1 MESLSAHKAKPTGA
15 AGLAFFRLTYAMA
28 ILGGSVMSALSLM
41 VVVSVVG
48 RAFFNAPIYGDVEVV
63 AVGTAIA
70 VFLFLPYCHQKKGN
84 VIVDLFLS
92 HASERVQ
99 TLSDIAASLIYG
111 VLAAVLTWRS
121 VLGGL
126 EMSDAGE
133 TSMILSIPTWWA
145 FPFIVL
151 SFGTLTLSCLLSIAD
166 DLARL
171 KP

>member
-1 MESLSAHKAKPTGA
+1 MESLSARKARPTGTV
-15 AGLAFFRLTYAMA
+15 GLAFFRLTYAMA
-28 ILGGSVMSALSLM
+28 ILGGAVMSALALM
-41 VVVSVVG
+41 IMVSVVG
-48 RAFFNAPIYGDVEVV
+48 RALFNAPIYGDVEVV

-70 VFLFLPYCHQKKGN
+70 VFLYLPYCQQKRGN

-92 HASERVQ
+92 HASERVR
-99 TLSDIAASLIYG
+99 TLSDIAGYLIYG
-111 VLAAVLTWRS
+111 ALAAVLTWRS

-126 EMSDAGE
+126 EMHQAGE
-133 TSMILSIPTWWA
+133 TSMILSIPTWYA

-151 SFGTLTLSCLLSIAD
+151 SFGTLTLSCLLSIVD